1 MCRTGD
7 QTPKGISCILVEKDT
22 PGLSFG
28 KKEEKVCFDLFIE
41 KYLMIRNVILGR
53 MEFSTNKTS
62 HYGRLSSIG

>member
-28 KKEEKVCFDLFIE
+28 KKEEKVCFDFFIE

-62 HYGRLSSIG
+62 DYG